1 MISIKP
7 RYPERRYCYGG
18 SGVFGDLMKRAAQKV
33 LNTATKDGVKGIIN
47 KVVSSPITHKVADS
61 VVDGAASATKKVV
74 ENTIVERFKR
84 PRKEEKTKN
93 NKRVKIDVT
102 DLIDGSGIVLD

>member
-1 MISIKP
+1 MITVKP
-7 RYPERRYCYGG
+7 RYPKRRYCYGG
-18 SGVFGDLMKRAAQKV
+18 SGIFGDLMKKV
-33 LNTATKDGVKGIIN
+33 LNTTTKDGVKGIIN

-74 ENTIVERFKR
+74 ENAIVERFKR
-84 PRKEEKTKN
+84 PRKEDKTTKK

-102 DLIDGSGIVLD
+102 ELIDGSGIVLD